1 MHHPARGLAPAGRS
15 PRSTW
20 APSPVARGAA
30 KAARSAEFVPGSGMT
45 GSLHLLAA
53 GSLARG
59 LSGLADVACSPVIP
73 LFGASGLLR
82 GWIEQGHAWDV
93 FASADTDHPAALH
106 QAGLGTAPQVFCHN
120 ALCLILRPG
129 LRPAPAEA
137 LLARADLVLGMST
150 PGNDPS
156 GDYAVAALRR
166 LEALV
171 PGAGRAAQARARQL
185 TGAPGLPA
193 PPAGRSAYAWLL
205 ETGAADMFLTY
216 RTNGIAARED
226 LPGLS
231 LVDLPDSLQ
240 VRATYA
246 LTTRKDAGPGAMALA
261 RRILSAEVQG
271 RLRSLGFAPAQGH
284 DVHEGDTG

>member
-1 MHHPARGLAPAGRS
+1 MHDPALGLAPAGRR
-15 PRSTW
+15 PRRAG
-20 APSPVARGAA
+20 APLPVARGPSRAG
-30 KAARSAEFVPGSGMT
+30 RSAEFAPGPGMT

-59 LSGLADVACSPVIP
+59 LSGLADVAGSPVIP

-82 GWIEQGHAWDV
+82 GWIEQGHPWDV

-106 QAGLGTAPQVFCHN
+106 RAGLGTAPQVFCHN
-120 ALCLILRPG
+120 MLCLILRPA
-129 LRPAPAEA
+129 LKPAAADA
-137 LLARADLVLGMST
+137 LLSRSDLVLGIST

-156 GDYAVAALRR
+156 GDYAMAALGR
-166 LEALV
+166 LETLI
-171 PGAGRAAQARARQL
+171 PGAGVAAQARARQL

-205 ETGAADMFLTY
+205 TTGAADMFLTY

-226 LPGLS
+226 TPGLR
-231 LVDLPDSLQ
+231 LVDLPDGLQ

-246 LTTRKDAGPGAMALA
+246 LTTRSGAGPGAMALA
-261 RRILSAEVQG
+261 GRILSPEIQG
-271 RLRSLGFAPAQGH
+271 RLRALGFQP
-284 DVHEGDTG
+284 VTGLCHKGEHG